1 MILQWLERGWRFLQ
15 GQPCCFKESF
25 PFLAQEIKT
34 YNRGMLMQTPSESKS
49 KLRVWLAFLCLF
61 VVFAALSYGAW
72 YIAGLARL
80 AETHA
85 ARESQTA
92 PQVVAAPSPID
103 EALRQRP
110 SNKLLQMVAMAT
122 RAAKDTSAAA
132 EKLSNEVEQ
141 PPIPAGIN
149 LAALSRADLEAL
161 RRNLKTAEA
170 NATAFM
176 PRYAALLKAEREA
189 IEKEALSSRVEKEA
203 LGKLLDAVDQR
214 HAELTAFTARM
225 MSARAEFY
233 RAYESL
239 VAVIAG
245 EAGAYKVADG
255 QFVFQFQRTVD
266 RYNVATHA
274 TAVAAKRV
282 GELAEEKK
290 SLETSQQAAWVQF
303 VSGK

>member
-1 MILQWLERGWRFLQ
+1 
-15 GQPCCFKESF
+15 
-25 PFLAQEIKT
+25 
-34 YNRGMLMQTPSESKS
+34 MLMQTPSDRKS
-49 KLRVWLAFLCLF
+49 KFRVWLAFLCLF
-61 VVFAALSYGAW
+61 VVFVALSIGAW
-72 YIAGLARL
+72 YIAGLARV

-85 ARESQTA
+85 ARESRTA

-103 EALRQRP
+103 EALRQHP
-110 SNKLLQMVAMAT
+110 SDKLLQMVAMAT
-122 RAAKDTSAAA
+122 RAAKDTSTAA
-132 EKLSNEVEQ
+132 EKLSSEVEQ

-149 LAALSRADLEAL
+149 LAALSRTELEML

-176 PRYAALLKAEREA
+176 PRYAALLKSERDG
-189 IEKEALSSRVEKEA
+189 IEKQALSLHVEKDA
-203 LGKLLDAVDQR
+203 LAKLLDAVDKR
-214 HAELTAFTARM
+214 HAELSALFSKM

-245 EAGAYKVADG
+245 EAGAYKVVDG
-255 QFVFQFQRTVD
+255 QFVFPFPRTVD
-266 RYNVATHA
+266 RYNVAATA

-290 SLETSQQAAWVQF
+290 TLETSQQAAWVQF
-303 VSGK
+303 VNGK